1 MGSRAGRVCYS
12 GRMINRREFI
22 GTSIAAA
29 AVTGSV
35 GATASGATHVSASHQ
50 PSGGP
55 NAARFRLAYA
65 PHFGMF
71 SNHAP
76 DDLDQLRFAADQGF
90 WAWEDNGMKG
100 RGPEFQEK
108 AAKVMSERGIRMGI
122 FVGADIDW
130 RNPTLTTG
138 KKEHRD
144 KFVEQV
150 RESVEVAKRI
160 NTKTCTIVP
169 GTVAENIP
177 EGIQMA
183 NVVEALK
190 RASEVCEA
198 SGLVMVNEPLNW
210 RDHPRLF
217 LRYSDQAYAIMK
229 AVNHPCCK
237 ILFDMYH
244 QQVTEGNLID
254 NINRTWD
261 EIGFFQIGDNPG
273 RCEPGTGE
281 VNYRNV
287 FGHIAQKAKE
297 SGREFI
303 LGMEHGNSRQGKEG
317 ELAVIQAYREA
328 DGF

>member
-1 MGSRAGRVCYS
+1 MRRFTGSDGSCYS
-12 GRMINRREFI
+12 AGMIDRRTFM
-22 GTSIAAA
+22 GTAIAAA
-29 AVTGSV
+29 ATGTGV
-35 GATASGATHVSASHQ
+35 AQGEGRALTGTNQAK
-50 PSGGP
+50 
-55 NAARFRLAYA
+55 FRLAYA

-100 RGPEFQEK
+100 RGAEFQEK

-122 FVGADIDW
+122 FVAADIDW

-138 KKEHRD
+138 KKEHLD
-144 KFVEQV
+144 AFVQQV
-150 RESVEVAKRI
+150 KESVEVARRI

-190 RASEVCEA
+190 RACDVCA
-198 SGLVMVNEPLNW
+198 DYGLVMVNEPLNW

-229 AVNHPCCK
+229 AVDHPCCK

-244 QQVTEGNLID
+244 QQVTEGNLIE
-254 NINRTWD
+254 NIDRTWD

-273 RCEPGTGE
+273 RNEPGTGE
-281 VNYRNV
+281 VNYRNI
-287 FGHIAQKAKE
+287 FGHIARKARE

>member
-1 MGSRAGRVCYS
+1 
-12 GRMINRREFI
+12 
-22 GTSIAAA
+22 
-29 AVTGSV
+29 
-35 GATASGATHVSASHQ
+35 
-50 PSGGP
+50 
-55 NAARFRLAYA
+55 
-65 PHFGMF
+65 MF

-100 RGPEFQEK
+100 RGAEFQEK
-108 AAKVMSERGIRMGI
+108 AAKVMAERGIRMGI
-122 FVGADIDW
+122 FVAADIDW
-130 RNPTLTTG
+130 RSPTLTTG
-138 KKEHRD
+138 KKEHLD

-150 RESVEVAKRI
+150 KESVEVAKRI
-160 NTKTCTIVP
+160 NTKFCTIVP

-190 RASEVCEA
+190 RACGVCEA
-198 SGLVMVNEPLNW
+198 YGLVMVNEPLNW

-217 LRYSDQAYAIMK
+217 LRHSDQAYAIMK

-287 FGHIAQKAKE
+287 FGHIARKAKE

-303 LGMEHGNSRQGKEG
+303 LGMEHGNSKGGKEG
-317 ELAVIQAYREA
+317 ELAVIRAYREA
-328 DGF
+328 DSF

>member
-1 MGSRAGRVCYS
+1 
-12 GRMINRREFI
+12 MINRREFI

-29 AVTGSV
+29 ATGTVTTNAL
-35 GATASGATHVSASHQ
+35 GATVSAQ
-50 PSGGP
+50 PAGSTPKAAP
-55 NAARFRLAYA
+55 NHAKFRLAYA

-71 SNHAP
+71 SQHAP

-108 AAKVMSERGIRMGI
+108 AAKVMSERGIKMGI
-122 FVGADIDW
+122 FVAADIDW

-138 KKEHRD
+138 KKEHLD
-144 KFVEQV
+144 KFVAQV
-150 RESVEVAKRI
+150 KESVEVAKRI

-190 RASEVCEA
+190 RASDVCAE

-273 RCEPGTGE
+273 RNEPGTGE

-287 FGHIAQKAKE
+287 FGHISRKAAE
-297 SGREFI
+297 SKREFI
-303 LGMEHGNSRQGKEG
+303 LGMEHGNSRGGKEG
-317 ELAVIQAYREA
+317 ELAVIQAYRDA
-328 DGF
+328 DSF

>member
-1 MGSRAGRVCYS
+1 MIDRRTFMG
-12 GRMINRREFI
+12 
-22 GTSIAAA
+22 TTLAAA
-29 AVTGSV
+29 A
-35 GATASGATHVSASHQ
+35 GAATTTEARAMTSTSASATQ
-50 PSGGP
+50 
-55 NAARFRLAYA
+55 AKFRLAYA

-108 AAKVMSERGIRMGI
+108 AAAVMSERGIKMGI
-122 FVGADIDW
+122 FVAADIDW

-138 KKEHRD
+138 KKEHLD
-144 KFVEQV
+144 KFVAQV
-150 RESVEVAKRI
+150 KESVEVAKRI

-190 RASEVCEA
+190 RACDVCA
-198 SGLVMVNEPLNW
+198 DYGLVMVNEPLNW

-273 RCEPGTGE
+273 RNEPGTGE

-287 FGHIAQKAKE
+287 FGHIARKAAE
-297 SGREFI
+297 SKREFI
-303 LGMEHGNSRQGKEG
+303 LGMEHGNSKGGKEG

-328 DGF
+328 DSF

>member
-1 MGSRAGRVCYS
+1 M
-12 GRMINRREFI
+12 MDRRTFL
-22 GTSIAAA
+22 GT
-29 AVTGSV
+29 V
-35 GATASGATHVSASHQ
+35 GATAGVGVMA
-50 PSGGP
+50 SGGVGMASERQP
-55 NAARFRLAYA
+55 GAGNEGGSNAARFRLAYA

-71 SNHAP
+71 ANHAP

-100 RGPEFQEK
+100 RGEEFQKK
-108 AAKVMSERGIRMGI
+108 AAAVMEERGIRMGI
-122 FVGADIDW
+122 FVAADIDW

-138 KKEHRD
+138 RREHVER
-144 KFVEQV
+144 FVAQV
-150 RESVEVAKRI
+150 KESVEVAKRI
-160 NTKTCTIVP
+160 NTKFCTIVP

-177 EGIQMA
+177 EGVQMA

-190 RASEVCEA
+190 RACEVCEP

-229 AVNHPCCK
+229 AVDHPCCK

-244 QQVTEGNLID
+244 QQATEGNLID
-254 NINRTWD
+254 NIDRTWD

-281 VNYRNV
+281 INYRNV
-287 FGHIAQKAKE
+287 FGHIARRAKE

-303 LGMEHGNSRQGKEG
+303 LGMEHGNSKPGKEG
-317 ELAVIQAYREA
+317 ELAVIRAYREA